1 MLEHWH
7 ALLFESQRATGQEES
22 VESSRVDIV
31 DVRDGQRNQEK
42 TPGVPMSPTTN
53 TPLAC
58 LDYLP

>member
-22 VESSRVDIV
+22 SRVDSV

-53 TPLAC
+53 TPPAC